1 MSAPP
6 APAGV
11 LVVDKPAGPTSHD
24 VVAVARR
31 ALACRK
37 VGHLGTLDPPA
48 TGVLPLVVGRATRLA
63 PLFSGAGKQYD
74 AVIRLGLETDTDDI
88 GGAVV
93 GGRDAADP
101 GAPGPPPPP
110 GAVEEA
116 AARFVGSQLQR
127 PPAVS
132 AKKLGG
138 VRAYDLARRGRPAA
152 PAPVRV
158 AVDTLEVLSI
168 DGPRVR
174 CRIAC
179 SAGFYVR
186 ALARDLGESLG
197 CGGCLETLR
206 RERHG
211 RFTLADAVP
220 LDRLVEEGAGTAARL
235 IPIDDLLPELPGVVL
250 TDRGARRAAHGNPI
264 APPDVL
270 PNRGARRAAHGNPI
284 APPNVLTD
292 RGARR
297 AAHSNPIAPPD
308 IAPAADPPG
317 SRRPSG
323 QRCPSPAPDIAPD
336 AGPPGGAT
344 PPPAAGR
351 GLPEG
356 RDGGA
361 ADGPGG
367 GAPPAGHGGP
377 GGRVRLLDADGRLLA
392 IADPAA
398 GGVLHPRIVLV

>member
-37 VGHLGTLDPPA
+37 VGHLGTLDPAA

-74 AVIRLGLETDTDDI
+74 AVIRLGLETDTGDL
-88 GGAVV
+88 GGTVV

-110 GAVEEA
+110 AAVEEA
-116 AARFVGSQLQR
+116 AARFVGSQWQR

-132 AKKLGG
+132 AKKIGG

-158 AVDTLEVLSI
+158 TVDALEVLSI

-220 LDRLVEEGAGTAARL
+220 LDRLVEEGAAAAARL
-235 IPIDDLLPELPGVVL
+235 IPLDDLLPELPGVVL

-264 APPDVL
+264 APPD
-270 PNRGARRAAHGNPI
+270 
-284 APPNVLTD
+284 
-292 RGARR
+292 
-297 AAHSNPIAPPD
+297 

-317 SRRPSG
+317 SRRSSG
-323 QRCPSPAPDIAPD
+323 RRRPPPAPDIAPA
-336 AGPPGGAT
+336 AGPPGGTT

-361 ADGPGG
+361 AGGPGG
-367 GAPPAGHGGP
+367 GAPPGGHGGP
-377 GGRVRLLDADGRLLA
+377 GGRVRLLDTDGRLLA
-392 IADPAA
+392 IAEPAA